1 MNFLTTH
8 WRVVVVA
15 IAGLIIGALL
25 NYWVNKISNKE
36 LLDALT
42 AQLNQ
47 MKNKPAGARTA
58 NDQTKEAQLQAQ
70 INLLK
75 IKAV

>member
-1 MNFLTTH
+1 MNFVTTH
-8 WRVVVVA
+8 WRVIVVA
-15 IAGLIIGALL
+15 IVGLALGAFL

-47 MKNKPAGARTA
+47 LQIKPAGARTVT
-58 NDQTKEAQLQAQ
+58 DQTNVAQLQAQ

-75 IKAV
+75 LKS